1 MYDTL
6 STIWGNTDGCAEHY
20 IFATALYLMS
30 MLSQDFYGII
40 ERGIIASVHGR
51 EVVDG
56 LNTLDKRFIF
66 QLMST
71 VQLPGEKRYYTQM
84 VMHTGTHTYDV
95 SLAREFRK
103 HLSNASLKHIVID
116 QGK

>member
-1 MYDTL
+1 
-6 STIWGNTDGCAEHY
+6 
-20 IFATALYLMS
+20 
-30 MLSQDFYGII
+30 MLSQAFSFIIYHGISSL
-40 ERGIIASVHGR
+40 GHSR
-51 EVVDG
+51 EVVDCF
-56 LNTLDKRFIF
+56 NAFEKRFIF

-84 VMHTGTHTYDV
+84 VMHTGTHAYDF